1 MKKKTLSERDVCT
14 KFITPALEKAGWDKH
29 LQILEEVSFT
39 DGKIYVR
46 GKITARGT
54 RKRADYILYYK
65 PNIPIAII
73 EAKDNN
79 HSVRAGIQQALDYAQ
94 ILDIPC
100 VFSSNGDGFLFHD
113 RSAVDGTIETEIS
126 LDDFPSPEQLWQR
139 YKKFKSITTPEAENM
154 VSQDYFF
161 DGTNRKPRYYQQIAI
176 NRTVEAI
183 ANGQNRILLVMATGT
198 GKTYTA
204 FQIIH
209 RLWKSGAKKR
219 ILFLADRNAL
229 IDQTRRGDF
238 KHFKDKMTVVKHRQ
252 IDKSFEIY
260 LALYQGL
267 SGNDDAANVYK
278 QFSKEF
284 FDLIVIDE
292 CHRGSAKEDSSWRE
306 ILTYFNNATH
316 IGLTATPKE
325 TNEVRNI
332 EYFGDPVYTYS
343 LKQGIDDG
351 FLAPYR
357 VIRIALNIDAEGWR
371 PEQGK
376 VDKDGNQVEDRIYN
390 RKDFDK
396 NLVIDERTDT
406 VAKKLTEFL
415 QGYDRFAKTIVF
427 CVDIDHAERMRTALA
442 KHNPDMVAKNHKYI
456 MQITGDN
463 EEGKREL
470 DNFINP
476 EEKYPVIA
484 TTSEL
489 MTTGV
494 DAQTCKVI
502 VLDSNIS
509 SMTKFKQII
518 GRGTRINE
526 EYGKLYFTILD
537 FRNATDLFADPQFDG
552 EPIRIKPV
560 TEETDLGGIVDEEEE
575 ITDPVIDIETGED
588 LSALLA
594 VIDITPPEIR
604 YPEPEFPPSTVG
616 EPRQKV
622 YVNGVDVSVLI
633 SRELYFDQHGKPITV
648 SLKDHTKE
656 VIQEKF
662 TSLDDFLTKWK
673 SSDRKE
679 AIIAEL
685 VEQGVMVEALYE
697 AVDKHLPAFQ
707 EGKFYT
713 YVIECKDG
721 TFYKGHTQDLKR
733 RWEEHRNGFGSEW
746 TKVHKAEELIHFEV
760 FSTREEAIKREEY
773 FKTGR
778 GREWLKT
785 RKERGLL
792 NGRQAGVD
800 LFDLI
805 CHVAYDQ
812 PPMTR
817 KERANNVK
825 KRNYFT
831 KYGEQAR
838 KVLEALLDK
847 YADQGIENIENIQ
860 ILTVP
865 PINEF
870 GSVTE
875 IIKAFGSREAYEKA
889 IKELENELY
898 QIA

>member
-1 MKKKTLSERDVCT
+1 MIDKKTLSERDICT
-14 KFITPALEKAGWDKH
+14 KFITPAVEKSGWNTQTQ
-29 LQILEEVSFT
+29 LLEEVSFT

-46 GKITARGT
+46 GKLTARGAQ
-54 RKRADYILYYK
+54 KRADYILYYK

-73 EAKDNN
+73 EAKDNK

-113 RSAVDGTIETEIS
+113 RTETGPNIETE
-126 LDDFPSPEQLWQR
+126 LDLDGFPTPDELWER
-139 YKKFKSITTPEAENM
+139 YKKYKGITTPESEKIATQE
-154 VSQDYFF
+154 YYF
-161 DGTNRKPRYYQQIAI
+161 DGTNRKPRYYQQIAV

-183 ANGQNRILLVMATGT
+183 ANGQNRIILVMATGT

-209 RLWKSGAKKR
+209 RLWKSGTKKR

-252 IDKSFEIY
+252 IDKSYEIY
-260 LALYQGL
+260 LSLYQGL
-267 SGNDDAANVYK
+267 SGADDAANVYK
-278 QFSKEF
+278 QFSPDF

-306 ILTYFNNATH
+306 ILSYFNNATH

-325 TNEVRNI
+325 TKETSNT
-332 EYFGDPVYTYS
+332 EYFGVPVYTYS
-343 LKQGIDDG
+343 LKQGIEDG

-357 VIRIALNIDAEGWR
+357 VVRIGLNVDAEGWR
-371 PEQGK
+371 PDQGK
-376 VDKDGNQVEDRIYN
+376 TDKDGNQVEDRVYN
-390 RKDFDK
+390 RKDFDR
-396 NLVIDERTDT
+396 NLVIEERTEL

-415 QGYDRFAKTIVF
+415 KGYDRFAKTIVF

-442 KHNPDMVAKNHKYI
+442 KQNADLVAVNHKYI

-463 EEGKREL
+463 DEGKREL

-476 EEKYPVIA
+476 EERYPVIA

-502 VLDSNIS
+502 VLDANIN

-526 EYGKLYFTILD
+526 EFGKMYFTILD
-537 FRNATDLFADPQFDG
+537 FRNATDLFADKDFDG
-552 EPIRIKPV
+552 DPIRVKPV
-560 TEETDLGGIVDEEEE
+560 TQDDDLSLVVIEEEE
-575 ITDPVIDIETGED
+575 NTLTVLDETTGAEIVFEK
-588 LSALLA
+588 A
-594 VIDITPPEIR
+594 TIR
-604 YPEPEFPPSTVG
+604 YPEGSNLGGTWVAKDPLVKRE
-616 EPRQKV
+616 KV
-622 YVNGVDVSVLI
+622 YVNGVDVSVLV
-633 SRELYFDQHGKPITV
+633 SREIYFDQHGKPITK

-656 VIQEKF
+656 IIKENFV
-662 TSLDDFLTKWK
+662 SLNDFLNKWNTTE
-673 SSDRKE
+673 RKE

-685 VEQGVMVEALYE
+685 QEQGVMVEALYD
-697 AVDKHLPAFQ
+697 AVNK
-707 EGKFYT
+707 
-713 YVIECKDG
+713 
-721 TFYKGHTQDLKR
+721 
-733 RWEEHRNGFGSEW
+733 
-746 TKVHKAEELIHFEV
+746 EL
-760 FSTREEAIKREEY
+760 
-773 FKTGR
+773 
-778 GREWLKT
+778 
-785 RKERGLL
+785 
-792 NGRQAGVD
+792 D

-805 CHVAYDQ
+805 CHVAFDQ
-812 PPMTR
+812 PPLTR
-817 KERANNVK
+817 KERAENVK
-825 KRNYFT
+825 KRNYFI

-847 YADQGIENIENIQ
+847 YADEGINNIESMEVLKVKPLNEYGSPLEI
-860 ILTVP
+860 IK
-865 PINEF
+865 EF
-870 GSVTE
+870 GSKE
-875 IIKAFGSREAYEKA
+875 QYLNA

-898 QIA
+898 KIA

>member
-1 MKKKTLSERDVCT
+1 MDKKNLSERDICT
-14 KFITPALEKAGWDKH
+14 KFITPALVNAGWDTH
-29 LQILEEVSFT
+29 LQVLEEVSFT

-46 GKITARGT
+46 GKITARGV

-73 EAKDNN
+73 EAKDNT
-79 HSVRAGIQQALDYAQ
+79 HSVRAGIQQGLDYAR

-113 RSAVDGTIETEIS
+113 RSTTDENIETEIGI
-126 LDDFPSPEQLWQR
+126 DDFPSPGQLWEK
-139 YKKFKSITTPEAENM
+139 YKIYKGIATSEAERIA
-154 VSQDYFF
+154 SQEYYF
-161 DGTNRKPRYYQQIAI
+161 DGTDRQPRYYQQIAV

-209 RLWKSGAKKR
+209 RLWKSGTKKR

-229 IDQTRRGDF
+229 ITQTKKGDF

-267 SGNDDAANVYK
+267 SGTDDAANVYK
-278 QFSKEF
+278 QFSPNF

-292 CHRGSAKEDSSWRE
+292 CHRGSTKEDSNWRE
-306 ILTYFNNATH
+306 ILTYFTNATH

-325 TNEVRNI
+325 TNEASNS

-343 LKQGIDDG
+343 LRQGIDDG

-357 VIRIALNIDAEGWR
+357 VVRIAMNVDAEGWR

-376 VDKDGNQVEDRIYN
+376 RDKDGIEVEDRIYN

-396 NLVIDERTDT
+396 NLVIEERTDL

-415 QGYDRFAKTIVF
+415 KGYGRFAKTIVF

-442 KHNPDMVAKNHKYI
+442 RHNADLVAENYKYI

-463 EEGKREL
+463 DEGKREL

-476 EEKYPVIA
+476 EERYPVIA

-502 VLDSNIS
+502 VLDANIN

-526 EYGKLYFTILD
+526 EHGKLYFTILD
-537 FRNATDLFADPQFDG
+537 FRNATDLFADPDFDG
-552 EPIRIKPV
+552 DPIRIKPV
-560 TEETDLGGIVDEEEE
+560 TEGEDLTEVFADEEETPGNTSISE
-575 ITDPVIDIETGED
+575 PIDNLVEEKPIEWIIDPT
-588 LSALLA
+588 S
-594 VIDITPPEIR
+594 PP
-604 YPEPEFPPSTVG
+604 T
-616 EPRQKV
+616 PRQKV
-622 YVNGVDVSVLI
+622 YVNGIEVSMLI
-633 SRELYFDQHGKPITV
+633 SRELHFDQHGRPITT
-648 SLKDHTKE
+648 SLKNHTKE
-656 VIQEKF
+656 IINGKYA
-662 TSLDDFLTKWK
+662 SLTEFLQKWNTTE
-673 SSDRKE
+673 RKE
-679 AIIAEL
+679 TIIAEL
-685 VEQGVMVEALYE
+685 VEQGIMVEALYE
-697 AVDKHLPAFQ
+697 AVDKQ
-707 EGKFYT
+707 
-713 YVIECKDG
+713 
-721 TFYKGHTQDLKR
+721 
-733 RWEEHRNGFGSEW
+733 
-746 TKVHKAEELIHFEV
+746 
-760 FSTREEAIKREEY
+760 
-773 FKTGR
+773 
-778 GREWLKT
+778 
-785 RKERGLL
+785 
-792 NGRQAGVD
+792 VD

-812 PPMTR
+812 PPLTR
-817 KERANNVK
+817 KERANNVI

-831 KYGEQAR
+831 KYGEKAR
-838 KVLEALLDK
+838 KVLEALLEK
-847 YADQGIENIENIQ
+847 YADEGIENIENLAV
-860 ILTVP
+860 LTLKP
-865 PINEF
+865 LSDF
-870 GSVTE
+870 GSTVE
-875 IIKAFGSREAYEKA
+875 IVNGIFGSREQYMQA